1 MAMEK
6 ITLFDKTFRTYIPY
20 EEFVKDIDRV
30 AEELNRDY
38 SDGEGIPII
47 LCTLNGAIMFCAE
60 LMKRINFPCELA
72 SIKVSSYVGT
82 QTTGVVEVKQPMTC
96 NVRDRRVI
104 IVEDIV
110 DTGFTMQLMKQYLT
124 DKGARDSRICTLFFK
139 PESYKFRDDIK
150 IDYVA
155 REIQNQFIVGF
166 GLDYNEIGRNYKD
179 IYILDE

>member
-1 MAMEK
+1 MEK
-6 ITLFDKTFRTYIPY
+6 VTLFDKTFRTYIPY

-30 AEELNRDY
+30 ADQLNHDY
-38 SDGEGIPII
+38 SGGEDIPII

-60 LMKRINFPCELA
+60 LMKRITFPCELA

-82 QTTGVVEVKQPMTC
+82 QSTGVVEVKQAMTC
-96 NVRDRRVI
+96 DVKGRRVI

-110 DTGFTMQLMKQYLT
+110 DTGFTMQLMKQFLLE
-124 DKGARDSRICTLFFK
+124 KGALDSRICTLFYK
-139 PESYKFRDDIK
+139 PESYKFKDTIK
-150 IDYVA
+150 IDYIA

>member
-1 MAMEK
+1 MDRIK
-6 ITLFDKTFRTYIPY
+6 LFDKTFRTYITY
-20 EEFVKDIDRV
+20 EEFSKDIDRV
-30 AEELNRDY
+30 AAELERDY
-38 SDGEGIPII
+38 AGAGDIPVF
-47 LCTLNGAIMFCAE
+47 LCTLNGAMMFCSE
-60 LMKRINFPCELA
+60 LMKRISFHCELA

-82 QTTGVVEVKQPMTC
+82 KTTGVVEVKQPLTC
-96 NVRDRRVI
+96 DVKGRRVI

-110 DTGFTMQLMKQYLT
+110 DTGFTMQLLKQYLAE
-124 DKGARDSRICTLFFK
+124 KGAIDSKICTLFYK
-139 PESYKFRDDIK
+139 PESYKFKDTIK

>member
-1 MAMEK
+1 MEK
-6 ITLFDKTFRTYIPY
+6 VTLFDKTFRTYIPY

-30 AEELNRDY
+30 ADQLNRDY
-38 SDGEGIPII
+38 SGGEDIPII
-47 LCTLNGAIMFCAE
+47 LCTLNGAMMFCAE
-60 LMKRINFPCELA
+60 LMKRITFACELA

-82 QTTGVVEVKQPMTC
+82 QSTGVVEVKQAMTC
-96 NVRDRRVI
+96 DVKDRRVI

-110 DTGFTMQLMKQYLT
+110 DTGFTMQLMKQFLLE
-124 DKGARDSRICTLFFK
+124 KGALDSRICTLFYK
-139 PESYKFRDDIK
+139 PESYKFKDTIK
-150 IDYVA
+150 IDYIA